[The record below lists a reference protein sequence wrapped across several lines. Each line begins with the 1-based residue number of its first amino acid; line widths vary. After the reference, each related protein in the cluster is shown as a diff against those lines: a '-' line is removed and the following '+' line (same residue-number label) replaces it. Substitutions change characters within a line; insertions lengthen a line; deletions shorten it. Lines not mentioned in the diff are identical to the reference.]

1 MPTLSDTV
9 SLTTPR
15 APEYYPLFNM
25 LLGGIATR
33 RDLSLEAL
41 DDLQLAVDNVILED
55 RHSTGDLSLT
65 VTLQEDALE
74 IVISPLSDPDLYHT
88 LVEGS
93 VSADAADRCLDICL
107 FLSPLVDR
115 YVVRDLDSGGF
126 ALELRKLL
134 R

>member
-1 MPTLSDTV
+1 MSARTDTV
-9 SLTTPR
+9 SLTIPR
-15 APEYYPLFNM
+15 AQEFFPLFNM

-55 RHSTGDLSLT
+55 RGSTDDLFLA
-65 VTLQEDALE
+65 VTLEEDALE
-74 IVISPLSDPDLYHT
+74 IVISPLSDPDLHST
-88 LVEGS
+88 LVHGAVS
-93 VSADAADRCLDICL
+93 VDAADRCIDVCL
-107 FLSPLVDR
+107 LLSPLVDR
-115 YVVRDLDSGGF
+115 YVVRDLDSGTF